1 MRLSTCF
8 TAVTLALAAVCTVSA
23 QQSDSE
29 FAVTIGTL
37 SGNNPNVSSGS
48 PAGSSLVL
56 GSSVAFGANYA
67 RKFSDKKSW
76 ASLYWE
82 INAVGSPFRHLSG
95 VPSAATSDVRSVFVT
110 PGVRMQFSSQE
121 RITPWIDGGAGYA
134 FYDSSGTNI
143 AGGGSGSSTYT
154 NTYAVEFGGGVD
166 IVASKRYVIRG
177 AAQGFYTGNPS
188 YGVAATGGQF
198 NFVISGGI
206 VWRFGK

>member
-8 TAVTLALAAVCTVSA
+8 TAVTLALVAVCTVSA

-29 FAVTIGTL
+29 FAVTIGAL
-37 SGNNPNVSSGS
+37 SGSNPNVPSG
-48 PAGSSLVL
+48 SLVL
-56 GSSVAFGANYA
+56 GSSPAFGANYA
-67 RKFSDKKSW
+67 RKFNDKKSW
-76 ASLYWE
+76 ASLYGE
-82 INAVGSPFRHLSG
+82 INALGSPFRHLSG
-95 VPSAATSDVRSVFVT
+95 APASATSDIRSVFVT
-110 PGVRMQFSSQE
+110 PGVRMQFTSQE
-121 RITPWIDGGAGYA
+121 RITPWIDAGAGYA

-143 AGGGSGSSTYT
+143 AGVAARSSTYA

-166 IVASKRYVIRG
+166 IVASKSYVIRG
-177 AAQGFYTGNPS
+177 AVQGFYTGDPN

>member
-8 TAVTLALAAVCTVSA
+8 TALALALVAVCTVSA
-23 QQSDSE
+23 QPSSSE
-29 FAVTIGTL
+29 FAVTIGAL
-37 SGNNPNVSSGS
+37 SGNNPNTPLG
-48 PAGSSLVL
+48 LLML
-56 GSSVAFGANYA
+56 GSSPAFGANYA
-67 RKFSDKKSW
+67 RKFSDKPKW

-82 INAVGSPFRHLSG
+82 INALASPFRHLTGEPAS
-95 VPSAATSDVRSVFVT
+95 ATSDVRSFFVT
-110 PGVRMQFSSQE
+110 PGVRMQFASQE

-134 FYDSSGTNI
+134 FYDSSGTDI
-143 AGGGSGSSTYT
+143 AGVATRSSANT

-166 IVASKRYVIRG
+166 IVASKTYVIRG
-177 AAQGFYTGNPS
+177 AVQGFYTGDPN

>member
-1 MRLSTCF
+1 M
-8 TAVTLALAAVCTVSA
+8 AVCSVSA

-37 SGNNPNVSSGS
+37 SGTNPNVSS
-48 PAGSSLVL
+48 ASLAPGALTL

-67 RKFSDKKSW
+67 RRFSNTKSW
-76 ASLYWE
+76 AALYWE
-82 INAVGSPFRHLSG
+82 INALGSPFRHLSG
-95 VPSAATSDVRSVFVT
+95 VPASATSDIRSVFVT
-110 PGVRMQFSSQE
+110 PGVRMQFTSQE
-121 RITPWIDGGAGYA
+121 RITPWVDAGAGYA

-143 AGGGSGSSTYT
+143 AGGGTGSSGNT

-166 IVASKRYVIRG
+166 IVASKTYVIRG
-177 AAQGFYTGNPS
+177 AAQGFYTGNPN
-188 YGVAATGGQF
+188 YGVPATGGQF

>member
-8 TAVTLALAAVCTVSA
+8 TAVTLALMAVGAASA

-29 FAVTIGTL
+29 FAVSVGSL
-37 SGNNPNVSSGS
+37 SGSNPNVSPG
-48 PAGSSLVL
+48 PLVL
-56 GSSVAFGANYA
+56 GSSVVFGANYA

-82 INAVGSPFRHLSG
+82 INALGSPFRHLSG
-95 VPSAATSDVRSVFVT
+95 SPASATSDIRSVFVT

-121 RITPWIDGGAGYA
+121 RITPWVDAGAGYA
-134 FYDSSGTNI
+134 FYDSSGTDI
-143 AGGGSGSSTYT
+143 AGAAVRSSGNT
-154 NTYAVEFGGGVD
+154 NTYAIEFGGGVD
-166 IVASKRYVIRG
+166 IVASKTYVIRG
-177 AAQGFYTGNPS
+177 AVQGFYTGDPN
-188 YGVAATGGQF
+188 YGVPATGGQF

>member
-37 SGNNPNVSSGS
+37 SGSNPNVQ
-48 PAGSSLVL
+48 AGSLTL
-56 GSSVAFGANYA
+56 GSSAIFGANYA
-67 RKFSDKKSW
+67 RKFNDKKTW

-82 INAVGSPFRHLSG
+82 INALGSPFRHLSG
-95 VPSAATSDVRSVFVT
+95 VPGSATSDIRSVYLT

-121 RITPWIDGGAGYA
+121 RITPWVDAGAGYA
-134 FYDSSGTNI
+134 FYDSSGTDI
-143 AGGGSGSSTYT
+143 AGAPIRSSAYT

-177 AAQGFYTGNPS
+177 GAQGFYTGHPN
-188 YGVAATGGQF
+188 YGVPATGGQF

>member
-1 MRLSTCF
+1 MQSE
-8 TAVTLALAAVCTVSA
+8 ALT
-23 QQSDSE
+23 
-29 FAVTIGTL
+29 
-37 SGNNPNVSSGS
+37 
-48 PAGSSLVL
+48 L

-67 RKFSDKKSW
+67 HKFNDKQKW

-82 INAVGSPFRHLSG
+82 INALASPFRHLSG
-95 VPSAATSDVRSVFVT
+95 VPASATSDVRSFYVT
-110 PGVRMQFSSQE
+110 PGVRMQFASQE

-143 AGGGSGSSTYT
+143 GGGGTGSSANT
-154 NTYAVEFGGGVD
+154 NTYVVEFGGGVD
-166 IVASKRYVIRG
+166 IVASKTYVIRG
-177 AAQGFYTGNPS
+177 AAQGFYTGNPN

>member
-1 MRLSTCF
+1 
-8 TAVTLALAAVCTVSA
+8 VTFALAAVCTVSA

-29 FAVTIGTL
+29 FAVTIGAL
-37 SGNNPNVSSGS
+37 SGSNPNVASG
-48 PAGSSLVL
+48 SLVL
-56 GSSVAFGANYA
+56 GSSPVFGANYA
-67 RKFSDKKSW
+67 RKFNDKKSW

-82 INAVGSPFRHLSG
+82 INALGSPFRHLSG
-95 VPSAATSDVRSVFVT
+95 VPAAATSDIRSFYVT
-110 PGVRMQFSSQE
+110 PGIRMQFASQE
-121 RITPWIDGGAGYA
+121 RITPWIDGGVGYA

-143 AGGGSGSSTYT
+143 AGAAAGSSGYT

-166 IVASKRYVIRG
+166 IVASKKYVIRG
-177 AAQGFYTGNPS
+177 AAQGFYTGNPN

>member
-1 MRLSTCF
+1 M
-8 TAVTLALAAVCTVSA
+8 ALALAAACTVSA

-29 FAVTIGTL
+29 FAVTVGTL
-37 SGNNPNVSSGS
+37 SGSNPNTASG
-48 PAGSSLVL
+48 GLTL
-56 GSSVAFGANYA
+56 GSSAIFGANYA
-67 RKFSDKKSW
+67 RRFNDKHSW

-82 INAVGSPFRHLSG
+82 VNALASPFRHLSG
-95 VPSAATSDVRSVFVT
+95 VPSTATSDIRSFYVT

-134 FYDSSGTNI
+134 FYDSSATNI
-143 AGGGSGSSTYT
+143 AGVTSGNSRYT

-188 YGVAATGGQF
+188 YGVATTGGQF

-206 VWRFGK
+206 VWRMGK